1 MFSRKIFHYDFKT
14 VLEDE
19 LRRTGMSIKDLSEK
33 AGIPS
38 ATIYK
43 ITSGERDPR
52 FSTIK
57 AICAAFE
64 PSGGEFVA
72 VIGAKFLLDDIE
84 TKSITAAGKEYRI
97 KGYPSYSLE
106 ECIVS
111 AVKAEKDGAGGIVC
125 APVLAS
131 LVERIVDIP
140 VVIMKPGNK
149 AMTDSIKSLEKRLE

>member
-1 MFSRKIFHYDFKT
+1 MFSRKIFHYDFKS

-19 LRRTGMSIKDLSEK
+19 LKRTGMSIKDLSEK
-33 AGIPS
+33 AGIPA

-57 AICAAFE
+57 AICSAFE
-64 PSGGEFVA
+64 PEGGEFVV

-84 TKSITAAGKEYRI
+84 PRNITVAGKEYRI

-111 AVKAEKDGAGGIVC
+111 AVRAEKDGASGIVC

-131 LVERIVDIP
+131 LVERMVDIP
-140 VVIMKPGNK
+140 VVIMKPGKK
-149 AMTDSIKSLEKRLE
+149 AMTDSIKSLEMRLE